1 MRIAKSRQKS
11 QGHQIHRHNRNVVA
25 ISAVACVDVACA
37 EAASLGGNLFIGAIR
52 DCRFTFGA
60 AEAPG
65 AVAR

>member
-1 MRIAKSRQKS
+1 MTIAKGRQKS
-11 QGHQIHRHNRNVVA
+11 QGRPIHRHNRNVVA

-37 EAASLGGNLFIGAIR
+37 GAASLGGNLFIGAIR

-65 AVAR
+65 VLAR